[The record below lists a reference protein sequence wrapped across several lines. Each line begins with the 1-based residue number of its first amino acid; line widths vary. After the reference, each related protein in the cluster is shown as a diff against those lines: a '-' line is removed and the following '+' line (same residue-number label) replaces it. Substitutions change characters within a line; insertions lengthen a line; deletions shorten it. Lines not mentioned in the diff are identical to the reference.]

1 MQKTFTLIEL
11 LVVIAIIAVLAS
23 MLLPALNRARSA
35 AQRTA
40 CLNLTRQMYYAFESY
55 SEQNDSW
62 VVKADPPNP
71 QGSNSSYAYA
81 QYWCG
86 LFGYLGYYSGCR
98 AGQTSSYAVPLCNPF
113 ISCSQAKQLG
123 SGVGCDVQYGLR
135 IGYGINYLIAGTRQ
149 TDGYFRKVSGSAYR
163 VSSLANVP
171 LMAEGARY
179 YITDS
184 NPEKRTF
191 PHQGQGS
198 YLFADGHSASFTLSR
213 ALTPSWTYWVY
224 GRKNWN

>member
-71 QGSNSSYAYA
+71 QGSNSSYAYS

-184 NPEKRTF
+184 NP
-191 PHQGQGS
+191 
-198 YLFADGHSASFTLSR
+198 
-213 ALTPSWTYWVY
+213 
-224 GRKNWN
+224 